1 MLAFFVAVGVGVV
14 VIGPITA
21 IINAIILSC
30 CRRRS
35 CCSNCLRSVVLS
47 EHMTEVEN
55 DIDLLRNLWLAE
67 ETTSQEYHTVWKKG
81 VLATVIT
88 Y

>member
-1 MLAFFVAVGVGVV
+1 M
-14 VIGPITA
+14 
-21 IINAIILSC
+21 
-30 CRRRS
+30 
-35 CCSNCLRSVVLS
+35 LS